1 VIGLTDG
8 CKKRGANR
16 HVDEGEEAA
25 NVLRSLSGGV
35 GVDNAQ
41 DTVNGESGRKVR
53 QIARFHPSMDGAGER
68 KGAEVRLS
76 LGVGMYGDEG
86 EVTIAEFLGEVAK
99 LLGTRGS
106 R

>member
-1 VIGLTDG
+1 
-8 CKKRGANR
+8 
-16 HVDEGEEAA
+16 
-25 NVLRSLSGGV
+25 
-35 GVDNAQ
+35 
-41 DTVNGESGRKVR
+41 
-53 QIARFHPSMDGAGER
+53 MDGAGER